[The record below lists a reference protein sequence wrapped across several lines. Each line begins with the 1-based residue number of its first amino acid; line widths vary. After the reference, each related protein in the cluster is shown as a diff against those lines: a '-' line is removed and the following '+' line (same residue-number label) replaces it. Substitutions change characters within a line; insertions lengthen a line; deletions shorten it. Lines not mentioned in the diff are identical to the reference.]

1 VCVCVSRMM
10 VIVFVAHGTYFGTVI
25 EQVCV
30 CAWTVFEQVPYEL
43 DSTGFDSS
51 PTSRVAFWF

>member
-1 VCVCVSRMM
+1 MM